1 MCSKLEVVSRFQS
14 QASCISLSAYGKS
27 KSFTTRASFGA
38 SVAGPTRSRNEET
51 EAVSIRK
58 CFAVE
63 LNVFNDVQ
71 RLNWMVP
78 HHAAPGPGPWVSAV
92 GLMVAQNSQGTPMER
107 ASERQ
112 TGRFGCRFER
122 RGSPAVQKCTLPWM
136 LNRTNDKRI
145 TSITRISWSSEN
157 LVSLGEDPTWGW
169 LTLNMHRLY
178 VYLWLGSPSQK
189 QLKFNVLGWDSGTDC
204 SCDRT
209 RCLTRPTKSA
219 FF

>member
-1 MCSKLEVVSRFQS
+1 MANPNPSPQGQALEPEWQVQHEVATKKRFRCVNTEVFRCWAECVQLFNVSTGWCLITLHRGRGHGCLRW
-14 QASCISLSAYGKS
+14 ASWNK
-27 KSFTTRASFGA
+27 
-38 SVAGPTRSRNEET
+38 
-51 EAVSIRK
+51 
-58 CFAVE
+58 
-63 LNVFNDVQ
+63 
-71 RLNWMVP
+71 
-78 HHAAPGPGPWVSAV
+78 
-92 GLMVAQNSQGTPMER
+92 QNSQGTPMER

-136 LNRTNDKRI
+136 LNQTNDKRI

-189 QLKFNVLGWDSGTDC
+189 QLKFNFLGWDSGTDC

-209 RCLTRPTKSA
+209 RCLTRPTRSA